1 MKPLAASAIG
11 FVLIAQPALA
21 GGTKEQFVNA
31 FKSWCGTGAPSF
43 DVVNRKAEN
52 RKLTIASDMNPPM
65 AGGNMIETKVWA
77 NDDRTGSYAVSA
89 SRAINGRKHVQGC
102 GIYFQDIGDD
112 LTDYVSVSLGI
123 GKPYKRTVASDGK
136 HLSYWNGPTHTMLML
151 TSGPTGIPQGATL
164 NAIQTLDAGR

>member
-123 GKPYKRTVASDGK
+123 RSEEHTSELQS
-136 HLSYWNGPTHTMLML
+136 HSFISY
-151 TSGPTGIPQGATL
+151 AV
-164 NAIQTLDAGR
+164 